1 MDMSSGLSLD
11 SVSRR
16 IDSFTAERDWNQF
29 HSIKNLVSSVSIEA
43 AELCET
49 IQWTNPSAKEIS
61 VDTKLQ
67 NSISEE
73 LADVMIYCI
82 RLCSVLNL
90 NLLEI
95 INDKIDQNITNYP
108 VEKSRGNF
116 IKHIHLRDE
125 E

>member
-29 HSIKNLVSSVSIEA
+29 HSIKNLVSSISIEA

-73 LADVMIYCI
+73 
-82 RLCSVLNL
+82 
-90 NLLEI
+90 
-95 INDKIDQNITNYP
+95 
-108 VEKSRGNF
+108 
-116 IKHIHLRDE
+116 
-125 E
+125 

>member
-1 MDMSSGLSLD
+1 MSGGLSLD
-11 SVSRR
+11 SVSKK
-16 IDSFTAERDWNQF
+16 IDSFTDERNWNQF

-49 IQWTNPSAKEIS
+49 IQWTNPSAKDIS
-61 VDTKLQ
+61 ADTKLQ

-73 LADVMIYCI
+73 LADVMIYCMRI
-82 RLCSVLNL
+82 CSVLNL

-95 INDKIDQNITNYP
+95 INDKIDQNATNYP

-116 IKHIHLRDE
+116 MKHIHLRDE
-125 E
+125 Q